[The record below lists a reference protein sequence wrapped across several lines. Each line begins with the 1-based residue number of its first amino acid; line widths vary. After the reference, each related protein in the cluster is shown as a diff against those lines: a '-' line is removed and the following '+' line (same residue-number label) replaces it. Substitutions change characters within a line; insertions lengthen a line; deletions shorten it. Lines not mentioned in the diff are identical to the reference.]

1 MAASL
6 KKSVCLF
13 LGLIAGLY
21 SYGQSPIS
29 TIKAG
34 FLSPPAYVR
43 PGVYWYFMD
52 GNMNKASITHD
63 LESMKEAGIG
73 NVIFLEVNVGVPVG
87 PVDFLSEQWQDLF
100 KHAVR
105 ESERLGITITLG
117 IGPGWTGSGGP
128 WVPPG
133 QSMQDLMSS
142 SVKIAGGQSINI
154 KLPLPPPNPPFF
166 GEGAFTPELKKQWED
181 YYKNVAVLAYPT
193 PDSTSKIKD
202 IGEKALY
209 YRAPYSSAAGVK
221 QFLPTSAAYS
231 SLPQG
236 QAISKASVID
246 LTNKMQPDGTLKW
259 DAPKGNW
266 TIMRFVSRNNGA
278 VTRPAPITGL
288 GFECDKFDTVA
299 LNAHLANYVGKLLK
313 KIGKPDAKLY
323 GGLKRLH
330 IDSWEMSSQNWTGN
344 FREEFIKRR
353 GYDPLP
359 FYPVYAGNT
368 IGSPEISERFL
379 WDLRQTANE
388 LVLEYHAGQ
397 VKKYAHKN
405 GLSLSIEPYDM
416 NPSADLELG
425 SVADFVMCEFW
436 SKGYGFNS
444 TFSCMEA
451 TSVAHVNGQA
461 VVPAES
467 FTAQNDESW
476 KQYPGSM
483 KNQGDWAFAT
493 GINRFVYHT
502 FQNQYLADTLRPGM
516 TMGPYGVHWDRN
528 QTWWPLVGGY
538 HRYIS
543 RCSYVLQQGKPVA
556 DILYLTPEGAPH
568 VFRPP
573 YSALM
578 GNDTL
583 PDRKG
588 YNFDGCAPTQLM
600 KATVKN
606 GLIVFPGG
614 ASYRILVLPVVK
626 TMTPALLT
634 KITALVQAGATIV
647 GPPPV
652 KSPGLS
658 GYPACDAQIQK
669 MDIELWGTNTD
680 MPQETVRPFGKGRV
694 IFGGKWDTDT
704 DDLYP
709 KYELTSQLLKS
720 MNVPQDFE
728 VNKPIRYTH
737 RTSADYDIYFIA
749 NTTGEEQKATATF
762 RSTNGTPEL
771 WDPITGET
779 RKLPQFT
786 VKGSQTTIPLQFVA
800 YQSYFIVFNKN
811 STLKLV
817 STQANFPKFKEL
829 NTLKGPWQVAFDPK
843 WGGPKSITFDKLTD
857 WSQNSNDGIKYYS
870 GFATYTKDFDARAN
884 ISKTKGHIYI
894 NFGDIKDLAKVK
906 LNGKDLGIIWTAPYR
921 VDVSHALQPGQNHL
935 EVQVVN
941 RWVNRLIGDQ
951 KLPDDGI
958 KDGKW
963 PDWLLKGH
971 PRPSTRYTFTTYN
984 PYKPNSPLFASGLI
998 GPVTIQQATN

>member
-1 MAASL
+1 MAASF
-6 KKSVCLF
+6 KKSVSLF
-13 LGLIAGLY
+13 LWLVAVFY
-21 SYGQSPIS
+21 SYGQNPINA
-29 TIKAG
+29 IKAG

-73 NVIFLEVNVGVPVG
+73 NVIYLEVNVGIPVG

-128 WVPPG
+128 WVLPN
-133 QSMQDLMSS
+133 QSMQDLMSG
-142 SVKIAGGQSINI
+142 SVKIAGGKSVTI
-154 KLPLPPPNPPFF
+154 KLPLPSNNHPFF
-166 GEGAFTPELKKQWED
+166 GEGSFTPKLKQQWDD
-181 YYKNVAVLAYPT
+181 YYKDIAVLGYPT
-193 PDSTSKIKD
+193 PDSTNKIAD

-221 QFLPTSAAYS
+221 QYLPTAAEYPS
-231 SLPQG
+231 VPKG
-236 QAISKASVID
+236 AIIKKTSVID
-246 LTNKMQPDGTLKW
+246 LTGKMQPDGTFIW

-299 LNAHLANYVGKLLK
+299 LDAHLANYVGKLLR
-313 KIGKPDAKLY
+313 KIGKPNPKLY

-330 IDSWEMSSQNWTGN
+330 MDSWEMSSQNWTGN
-344 FREEFIKRR
+344 FREEFIQRR
-353 GYDPLP
+353 GYDPMP
-359 FYPVYAGNT
+359 FYPVYAGN
-368 IGSPEISERFL
+368 IVSSPEISERFL

-388 LVLEYHAGQ
+388 MVLEYHAGQ

-425 SVADFVMCEFW
+425 DVADFVMCEFW

-451 TSVAHVNGQA
+451 TSGAHVKGQA
-461 VVPAES
+461 VVPAEA
-467 FTAQNDESW
+467 FTAEKDESW

-483 KNQGDWAFAT
+483 KNQSDWAFAT
-493 GINRFVYHT
+493 GINRFIFHT

-543 RCSYVLQQGKPVA
+543 RCSFVLQQGKPVA
-556 DILYLTPEGAPH
+556 DVLYLTPEGAPN

-588 YNFDGCAPTQLM
+588 YNFDGCAPTQLL

-606 GLIVFPGG
+606 GLIVFPSG
-614 ASYRILVLPVVK
+614 ALYRILVLPAVK
-626 TMTPALLT
+626 TMTPALLAKVISLT
-634 KITALVQAGATIV
+634 QAGATVV
-647 GPPPV
+647 GSPPL

-658 GYPACDAQIQK
+658 GYPDCDAQILK
-669 MDIELWGTNTD
+669 MDITLWGENTSVSR
-680 MPQETVRPFGKGRV
+680 ETIRAFGKGKV
-694 IFGGKWDTDT
+694 IFGGKWDSEI

-709 KYELTSQLLKS
+709 KYELTAKLLKS
-720 MNVPQDFE
+720 MNVFEDFK
-728 VNKPIRYTH
+728 VDKPIRYSH
-737 RTSADYDIYFIA
+737 RTAADYDIYFVS
-749 NTTGEEQKATATF
+749 NTTVDEQKAKATF

-779 RKLPQFT
+779 RKLSQFT
-786 VKGSQTTIPLQFVA
+786 VRGTQTTIPLEFVA
-800 YQSYFIVFNKN
+800 YQSYFIVFNKH
-811 STLKLV
+811 STLKRA
-817 STQANFPKFKEL
+817 SNQQNFPKFKEL
-829 NTLKGPWQVAFDPK
+829 NTLKGSWQVSFDPK
-843 WGGPKSITFDKLTD
+843 WGGPKKITFDKLTD
-857 WSQNSNDGIKYYS
+857 WSQNTNEGIKFYS
-870 GFATYTKDFDARAN
+870 GFATYFKDFTSPTN
-884 ISKTKGHIYI
+884 ITSAKGHLYV

-906 LNGKDLGIIWTAPYR
+906 LNGKYLGIIWTAPYR
-921 VDVSHALQPGQNHL
+921 VDITSALRPGQNHL
-935 EVQVVN
+935 EVEVVN
-941 RWVNRLIGDQ
+941 RWVNRLVGDQ

-958 KDGKW
+958 KNDKW
-963 PDWLLKGH
+963 PNWLLNH
-971 PRPSTRYTFTTYN
+971 QPRPSTRYTFTTYN
-984 PYKPNSPLFASGLI
+984 PYKQDSPLFASGLI
-998 GPVTIQQATN
+998 GPVTIQQASK

>member
-1 MAASL
+1 MAASF
-6 KKSVCLF
+6 KRGVCLLF
-13 LGLIAGLY
+13 LLIAGFY
-21 SYGQSPIS
+21 GYGQKAIN
-29 TIKAG
+29 TIRAG
-34 FLSPPAYVR
+34 FKSPPAYVR

-52 GNMNKASITHD
+52 GNMNRVSITRD
-63 LESMKEAGIG
+63 LESMKAAGIG

-87 PVDFLSEQWQDLF
+87 PVDFLSEQWQELF

-128 WVPPG
+128 WVPPA
-133 QSMQDLMSS
+133 QSMQDLMSNN
-142 SVKIAGGQSINI
+142 VKVTGGKTINI
-154 KLPLPPPNPPFF
+154 KLPVPAPNPPFF
-166 GEGAFTPELKKQWED
+166 DEWSFTPALKQQWND
-181 YYKNVAVLAYPT
+181 YYKDVAVLAFPT
-193 PDSTSKIKD
+193 PDTNGKITD
-202 IGEKALY
+202 IREKALY
-209 YRAPYSSAAGVK
+209 FRAPYSSQAGVK
-221 QFLPTSAAYS
+221 QYLLSAATYPS
-231 SLPQG
+231 VPKDEV
-236 QAISKASVID
+236 INKASVINI
-246 LTNKMQPDGTLKW
+246 TSKMQPDGTLTW
-259 DAPKGNW
+259 DAPKGDW

-299 LNAHLANYVGKLLK
+299 LDAHLANYVGKILR
-313 KIGKPDAKLY
+313 KIGKPNPKQY

-330 IDSWEMSSQNWTGN
+330 MDSWEMSSQNWSGN
-344 FREEFIKRR
+344 FRNEFIKRR

-359 FYPVYAGNT
+359 FYPVYAGN
-368 IGSPEISERFL
+368 IVGSPEISERFL

-397 VKKYAHKN
+397 VKKYAHAN
-405 GLSLSIEPYDM
+405 GMSLSIEPYDM

-425 SVADFVMCEFW
+425 AVADFPMCEFW
-436 SKGYGFNS
+436 SKGFGFNS

-451 TSVAHVNGQA
+451 TSIAHVNGQA
-461 VVPAES
+461 VVAAES

-493 GINRFVYHT
+493 GINRFIYHT

-528 QTWWPLVGGY
+528 QTWWPLVGEY

-543 RCSYVLQQGKPVA
+543 RCSFVLQQGRTVA

-573 YSALM
+573 YSALS

-583 PDRKG
+583 PDRRG

-614 ASYRILVLPVVK
+614 ASYRVLVLPVVK
-626 TMTPALLT
+626 TMTPELLAR
-634 KITALVQAGATIV
+634 IVSLTAAGATVI

-658 GYPACDAQIQK
+658 GYPACDERIRK
-669 MDIELWGTNTD
+669 MDMALWGTTVSTSK
-680 MPQETVRPFGKGRV
+680 ETIKSYGKGKM
-694 IFGGKWDTDT
+694 IFGGDWDKET

-709 KYELTSQLLKS
+709 KYELTAKLLQS
-720 MNVPQDFE
+720 MNVLEDF
-728 VNKPIRYTH
+728 KADAPIRYTH
-737 RTSADYDIYFIA
+737 RTSADYDIYFVS
-749 NTTGEEQKATATF
+749 NTTANEQKVKANF
-762 RSTNGTPEL
+762 RCANGSPEL
-771 WDPITGET
+771 WDAVSGET
-779 RKLPQFT
+779 RALPQFT
-786 VKGSQTTIPLQFVA
+786 VKGAQTMIPLQFDA
-800 YQSYFIVFNKN
+800 YQSYFIVFPKN
-811 STLKLV
+811 NVLKTFV
-817 STQANFPKFKEL
+817 AKANFPEFKEL
-829 NTLKGPWQVAFDPK
+829 VTIKGPWQVSFDPK

-857 WSQNSNDGIKYYS
+857 WSKNDNEGIKYYS
-870 GFATYTKDFDARAN
+870 GFATYYKDIDLPAN
-884 ISKTKGHIYI
+884 ISLSKGHIYLDLG
-894 NFGDIKDLAKVK
+894 NVKDLAKVK
-906 LNGKDLGIIWTAPYR
+906 LNGKNVGVIWTAPYR
-921 VDVSHALQPGQNHL
+921 VDITSAMRRGQNHL
-935 EVQVVN
+935 EIQVVN

-958 KDGKW
+958 KNGEW
-963 PDWLLKGH
+963 PGWLLKGK
-971 PRPSTRYTFTTYN
+971 PRPSARYTFTTYN
-984 PYKPNSPLFASGLI
+984 PYKQDSPLMPSGLI
-998 GPVTIQQATN
+998 GPVTIQQTSY

>member
-1 MAASL
+1 MAASF
-6 KKSVCLF
+6 KKSISLF
-13 LGLIAGLY
+13 LWLATGFFG
-21 SYGQSPIS
+21 YGQSSINA
-29 TIKAG
+29 IKAG

-52 GNMNKASITHD
+52 GNMNKVSITRD
-63 LESMKEAGIG
+63 LESMKAAGIG
-73 NVIFLEVNVGVPVG
+73 NVIFLEVNVGIPVG
-87 PVDFLSEQWQDLF
+87 PVDFLSEQWQYLF

-133 QSMQDLMSS
+133 QSMQDLMSGS
-142 SVKIAGGQSINI
+142 IKIVGGKSITI
-154 KLPLPPPNPPFF
+154 KLPLPAPNHPFF
-166 GEGAFTPELKKQWED
+166 GEGSFTPGLKQQWED
-181 YYKNVAVLAYPT
+181 YYKDVAVLAYPT
-193 PDSTSKIKD
+193 PDSTNKIAD

-209 YRAPYSSAAGVK
+209 YRAPYSSAAGVR
-221 QFLPTSAAYS
+221 QYVPTEAEYPSV
-231 SLPQG
+231 PKG
-236 QAISKASVID
+236 AIIKKVSVVD
-246 LTNKMQPDGTLKW
+246 LTGKMQLDGTFKW

-299 LNAHLANYVGKLLK
+299 LDAHLAHYVGKLLR
-313 KIGKPDAKLY
+313 KIGKPDPKLY

-330 IDSWEMSSQNWTGN
+330 MDSWEMSSQNWTGN
-344 FREEFIKRR
+344 FRGEFIKRR

-359 FYPVYAGNT
+359 FYPVYGGN
-368 IGSPEISERFL
+368 IVGSLEISERFL

-388 LVLEYHAGQ
+388 MVLEYHAGQ

-405 GLSLSIEPYDM
+405 GLYLSIEPYDM

-425 SVADFVMCEFW
+425 AVADFVMCEFW

-444 TFSCMEA
+444 TFSCIEA
-451 TSVAHVNGQA
+451 TSVAHVKGTA
-461 VVPAES
+461 VIPAEA
-467 FTAQNDESW
+467 FTAGNDESW

-483 KNQGDWAFAT
+483 KNQGDWAFAS
-493 GINRFVYHT
+493 GINSFVFHT

-543 RCSYVLQQGKPVA
+543 KCSFVLQQGKPVA

-588 YNFDGCAPTQLM
+588 YNFDGCAPTQLL
-600 KATVKN
+600 KASVKN
-606 GLIVFPGG
+606 GLVVFPSG
-614 ASYRILVLPVVK
+614 ASYRILVLPMVK
-626 TMTPALLT
+626 TMTLALLAKVISLT
-634 KITALVQAGATIV
+634 EAGATVI
-647 GPPPV
+647 GSPPL

-658 GYPACDAQIQK
+658 GYPDCDAQIQK
-669 MDIELWGTNTD
+669 MDSTLWGTNTSES
-680 MPQETVRPFGKGRV
+680 QEIIRACGKGKV
-694 IFGGKWDTDT
+694 IFGGRWDKDT

-709 KYELTSQLLKS
+709 KYALTAELLKS
-720 MNVPQDFE
+720 MDIPEDF
-728 VNKPIRYTH
+728 VADKPIRYSH
-737 RTSADYDIYFIA
+737 RTAADYDIYFVS
-749 NTTGEEQKATATF
+749 NTTADEQNATATF
-762 RSTNGTPEL
+762 RSAKGAPEL

-786 VKGSQTTIPLQFVA
+786 ARGSETTIPLQFVA
-800 YQSYFIVFNKN
+800 WQSYFIVFNKN
-811 STLKLV
+811 STLKPA
-817 STQANFPKFKEL
+817 SNQQNFPKFKEL
-829 NTLKGPWQVAFDPK
+829 STLKGPWQVSFDPK
-843 WGGPKSITFDKLTD
+843 WGGPKNITFDKLTD
-857 WSQNSNDGIKYYS
+857 WSQNTNEGIKYYS
-870 GFATYTKDFDARAN
+870 GFATYYKDF
-884 ISKTKGHIYI
+884 ISPTRLTTTKGRIYLD
-894 NFGDIKDLAKVK
+894 FGDIKDLAKVK

-921 VDVSHALQPGQNHL
+921 VDITSTLQPGQNHL

-941 RWVNRLIGDQ
+941 RWVNRLVGDQ

-958 KDGKW
+958 KNDKW
-963 PDWLLKGH
+963 PDWLLKGQ
-971 PRPSTRYTFTTYN
+971 PRPSKRYTFTTYN
-984 PYKPNSPLFASGLI
+984 PYKQDSPLLASGLI
-998 GPVTIQQATN
+998 GPVTIQQAPK